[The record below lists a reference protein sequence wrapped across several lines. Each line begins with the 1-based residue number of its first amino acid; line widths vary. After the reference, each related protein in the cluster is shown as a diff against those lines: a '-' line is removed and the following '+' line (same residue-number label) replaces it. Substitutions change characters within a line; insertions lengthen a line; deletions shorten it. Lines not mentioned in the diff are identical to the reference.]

1 MNMSNLPC
9 NSMTPMITLN
19 IFCSLESGENKYDI
33 LKIWGIYW
41 HFYVRVLMH
50 LIHPTQLTDAVFG
63 RLCPATADILDHIY
77 VPGSL

>member
-1 MNMSNLPC
+1 
-9 NSMTPMITLN
+9 MTPMITLN

-41 HFYVRVLMH
+41 QFYVRVLMH
-50 LIHPTQLTDAVFG
+50 LIHPTQLTDALFG
-63 RLCPATADILDHIY
+63 RPFPATADILDHIY